1 MILHK
6 TIVLL
11 GHGLRPVRGLGSLS
25 IAGWFRGRSRGRKWN
40 ITRFIA
46 LVAVVRVVDLGGG
59 VGLGL
64 GKLPFPVSQE
74 WMPSLCFLSI
84 SVAHLRSENLS
95 RPLVAMSFSRALALF
110 SVFMSILFAW
120 GMKSLKPDNT
130 ERGLP
135 YQSSFLERAVGKSLE
150 SRGFVERIG
159 AIAVWTG
166 SESGQDFSLLI

>member
-25 IAGWFRGRSRGRKWN
+25 IAGWFRGRSRGRKLN

-64 GKLPFPVSQE
+64 GKLPFLLAVSQE
-74 WMPSLCFLSI
+74 
-84 SVAHLRSENLS
+84 
-95 RPLVAMSFSRALALF
+95 
-110 SVFMSILFAW
+110 
-120 GMKSLKPDNT
+120 
-130 ERGLP
+130 
-135 YQSSFLERAVGKSLE
+135 
-150 SRGFVERIG
+150 
-159 AIAVWTG
+159 
-166 SESGQDFSLLI
+166 